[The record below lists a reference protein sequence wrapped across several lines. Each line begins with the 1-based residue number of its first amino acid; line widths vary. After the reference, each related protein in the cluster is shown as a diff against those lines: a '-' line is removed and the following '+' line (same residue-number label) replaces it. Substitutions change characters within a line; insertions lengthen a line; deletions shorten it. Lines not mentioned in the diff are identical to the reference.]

1 MRILLAAAVVLA
13 WAGAAEAQTPATTP
27 DYRSEANWLCRPGR
41 NDACAVDLNAT
52 IVNADGSTSVET
64 FTPANEPAV
73 DCFYVYPTVSNDPG
87 VNSDMTPNAEENAV
101 IASQFARFSA
111 VCRTYAPLYRQVTLT
126 ALRDAI
132 ATGQPVDPAAG
143 QLAYADVAAAFRY
156 YIEHDNNGRPF
167 VLIGHSQGSRMLQ
180 ILVQREIDGQPL
192 QQRMLS
198 AMLAGFNST
207 APENADVG
215 GDFRAVPLCRSNT
228 QLGCLITYVSFR
240 ADAPPPANSRFGQT
254 TVSGRHVACVNPAAL
269 ANGETDTTLDS
280 YLGARGAGQSS
291 LAAPQWT
298 SSGANVT
305 TNFVKTPGLLS
316 GRCVRDEHGSYF
328 AVTVHGDP
336 ADARTDVIVGDVMSG
351 GRVMADWGLHL
362 IDVSLVQG
370 NLIELVRSQGAAY
383 AAAHHQ
389 H

>member
-126 ALRDAI
+126 ALRNAI

-298 SSGANVT
+298 SNGANVT
-305 TNFVKTPGLLS
+305 TSFVKTPGLLS

>member
-52 IVNADGSTSVET
+52 IVNADGSTRVET

-126 ALRDAI
+126 ALRNAI

-298 SSGANVT
+298 SNGANVT
-305 TNFVKTPGLLS
+305 TSFVKTPGLLS

>member
-126 ALRDAI
+126 ALRNAI

-269 ANGETDTTLDS
+269 ANGETETTLDS

-305 TNFVKTPGLLS
+305 TSFVKTPGLLS

>member
-126 ALRDAI
+126 ALRNAI

-269 ANGETDTTLDS
+269 ANGETETTLDS

-291 LAAPQWT
+291 LAPPQWT

-305 TNFVKTPGLLS
+305 TSFVKTPGLLS

>member
-126 ALRDAI
+126 ALRNAI

-198 AMLAGFNST
+198 AMLAGFNS

>member
-52 IVNADGSTSVET
+52 VVNADGSTSVET

-126 ALRDAI
+126 ALRNAI

-298 SSGANVT
+298 SNGANVT
-305 TNFVKTPGLLS
+305 TSFVKTPGLLS